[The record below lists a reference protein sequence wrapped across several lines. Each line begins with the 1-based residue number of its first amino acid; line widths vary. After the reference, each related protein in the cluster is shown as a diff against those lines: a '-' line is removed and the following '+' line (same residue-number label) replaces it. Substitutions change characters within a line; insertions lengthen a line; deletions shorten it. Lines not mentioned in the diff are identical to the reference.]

1 MNNLKSEYLIER
13 KDIEVIDKKIVLQYY
28 NILKKHKH
36 LDLRLNN
43 LLYKDLLSIQLESVK
58 RIYSFLENE
67 LMEEFIL
74 FLFEKPQKKMSKENI
89 INTNKESEI
98 NTNKQNEQEEM
109 NDEKREFLTLEV
121 ENPVLKKYRTLT
133 YQIMKKYYFG
143 FCLISLLIAILFTI
157 HLFSY
162 LISEE
167 VSININ

>member
-43 LLYKDLLSIQLESVK
+43 ILSKDLLSIKLESVK

-74 FLFEKPQKKMSKENI
+74 FLFEKPRKKTSK
-89 INTNKESEI
+89 
-98 NTNKQNEQEEM
+98 
-109 NDEKREFLTLEV
+109 
-121 ENPVLKKYRTLT
+121 
-133 YQIMKKYYFG
+133 
-143 FCLISLLIAILFTI
+143 
-157 HLFSY
+157 
-162 LISEE
+162 
-167 VSININ
+167 